1 MTDAV
6 FTDESRA
13 PTARSIRVALGQSS
27 AAWRAL
33 FTRLHAEHPEL
44 EETWRYYPDGK
55 SWLLKVTRKAKTVF
69 WLSVQRGRFR
79 VAFYFP
85 ERLAGTLLE
94 SDLPDRVKAGIRDR
108 APGGTLFGVRVEI
121 GPKSAVGDVMALVA
135 MKIAAR

>member
-13 PTARSIRVALGQSS
+13 PTEPSIHEALGRSA

-33 FTRLHAEHPEL
+33 FERLHAEHPDL
-44 EETWRYYPDGK
+44 EETWRYYTDGK

-85 ERLAGTLLE
+85 ERLAATLLE
-94 SDLPDRVKAGIRDR
+94 SDLPDRVKALVRDR
-108 APGGTLFGVRVEI
+108 APGGKLFGVRVEL
-121 GPKSAVGDVMALVA
+121 GPKSAVDDVLALVR
-135 MKIAAR
+135 MKATLR